1 MICTLNSIIN
11 LTKPPGPTSFD
22 VVCSV
27 KKILQ
32 VKKAGHIGTLD
43 PLAEG
48 VLPICLNR
56 STRIIQFLSPLEKTY
71 RATLKLGTATDT
83 QDVTGQVIETGD
95 PAPVTEEA
103 VRQVIQLF
111 TGEQEQVPPMYSAK
125 KKNGIPLY
133 KLARNGIT
141 IDRKP
146 VKINV
151 YAATFIEKEGNR
163 VSFEV
168 RCSAGTYVR
177 TLCHDIGAKLG
188 CGAHMVRLIRTR
200 VGAFGLE
207 QALTLEALEIA
218 SKDGSL
224 SDKLC
229 PLEEALDFLPAI
241 RVKEDYVKPVTH
253 GAALS
258 KSFLETLPKQF
269 EPGHYFRVFGG
280 NGKVV
285 AIVEPVVD
293 QDTVTDLTPDDIVF
307 KPKRVLC

>member
-1 MICTLNSIIN
+1 
-11 LTKPPGPTSFD
+11 
-22 VVCSV
+22 
-27 KKILQ
+27 
-32 VKKAGHIGTLD
+32 LD

-56 STRIIQFLSPLEKTY
+56 STRIIQFLSPLGKTY

-280 NGKVV
+280 SGEVV

-293 QDTVTDLTPDDIVF
+293 QDTVTDLGPDDIVF